1 MAPRATD
8 PIVGIDLGTTNSL
21 VAYCDAAGPRILTD
35 THGDSLLPSAVRYR
49 EGRVAAVGKEAR
61 LHAIEFPLDT
71 VLSAK
76 RLMGRSAGEAAK
88 AVGGLQYRVVD
99 GPRGL
104 AAISAGGSTHLP
116 QEVAAVILSHLRQIA
131 EANLET
137 QVRRAVITVPAY
149 FDDGQRQATRDA
161 AHLAGLEPVRII
173 NEPTAAALAY
183 GVRAGGGVQTIAVFD
198 LGGGTFDVSILRVTA
213 GASEGS
219 ADLFEV
225 IATAGDTQLG
235 GDDVD
240 QALAAVFLEEIR
252 ERSQEHSAAALK
264 VGAAA
269 RQGIRDFAEAT
280 KIALS
285 GREESAVAIDVDGT
299 TLARTITRAELER
312 LAAPLI
318 DRAIACCD
326 RAIRDAGQV
335 AIERVVLVGGST
347 RMPLVRRAVAQRFG
361 LEPYTALDPDTVVAL
376 GAAVQGAIL
385 EGRRRDL
392 LLLDVIPL
400 SLGMETVGGAFAKL
414 IHRNAGIPTRAR
426 EMFTTSV
433 DNQTKVAIHIL
444 QGEREM
450 VADCRSLGRFDLG
463 GLPPMPAGIPQ
474 VEVEFLVD
482 ANGVLRVDAV
492 ERRSGCR
499 AGVQVVPTYGL
510 TTAEVARLEAESV
523 THARA
528 DMHRHRVVD
537 LCVHGEL
544 DMKWIRDALT
554 RARGDLDGPYLAE
567 LDAAL
572 AEVEGWVARGR
583 ADVDAVD
590 ADAFQRAKE
599 HLDRLSMRLHEAAIT
614 QSLRSLAPEGPSRT
628 T

>member
-21 VAYCDAAGPRILTD
+21 VAYCDAAGPRVLAD
-35 THGDSLLPSAVRYR
+35 AHGDALLPSAVRYR
-49 EGRVAAVGKEAR
+49 DGRVAAVGREAR

-76 RLMGRSAGEAAK
+76 RLMGRSAREAVK
-88 AVGGLQYRVVD
+88 AVGGFQYVVVE
-99 GPRGL
+99 GTRGL
-104 AAISAGGSTHLP
+104 AAISAGGSAHLP
-116 QEVAAVILSHLRQIA
+116 QEVAAVILSHLRRIA
-131 EANLET
+131 ETNLET

-183 GVRAGGGVQTIAVFD
+183 GIRGGGGAQTIAVFD

-240 QALAAVFLEEIR
+240 EALAAVFIEEIR
-252 ERSQEHSAAALK
+252 QRAQEHSAAALK
-264 VGAAA
+264 VEPAA

-285 GREESAVAIDVDGT
+285 GRDESAVAIDVDGT
-299 TLARTITRAELER
+299 TLARTITRAELEQ
-312 LAAPLI
+312 LAAPFI
-318 DRAIACCD
+318 ERAIACCD

-335 AIERVVLVGGST
+335 SIERVVLVGGST

-400 SLGMETVGGAFAKL
+400 SLGMETAGGAFAKL

-510 TTAEVARLEAESV
+510 TTDEVARLEAESV

-544 DMKWIRDALT
+544 DMKWIRDALG

-599 HLDRLSMRLHEAAIT
+599 HLDRVSMRLHEAAIT